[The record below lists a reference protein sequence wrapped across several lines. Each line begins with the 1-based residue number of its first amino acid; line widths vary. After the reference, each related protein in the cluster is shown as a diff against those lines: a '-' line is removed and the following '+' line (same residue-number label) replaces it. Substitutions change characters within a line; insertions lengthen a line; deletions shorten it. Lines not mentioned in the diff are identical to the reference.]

1 MTEPNAAPLVAP
13 AAPAVAPAST
23 PAPTQVAPESPW
35 TKLTDG
41 LRIDDETVY
50 PTPDLA
56 VESFRD
62 ARRQIKDHKA
72 LVDRFSGYIIKYE
85 DGREVSASEDPE
97 AFFSLVGT
105 LLAQQ
110 GAAARGAAAQ
120 PAPGDEKLDPSK
132 LTPEWQSA
140 ISTLRRTGQFAAAD
154 ELQKM
159 TAELAELKQQVQGV
173 TQAQTS
179 GEQARKDS
187 AIAEGRSI
195 LGEVAK
201 TAGFALDDKGTAA
214 LASAIEDQIVRASSD
229 PKTGQMLP
237 GSVEDRYLRGDRSV
251 REVIVKE
258 QFAIWQAM
266 FDGYAAH
273 KNSSAAS
280 IKERLIAGQPKPL
293 GSPGTGAL
301 APQKR
306 PTESERMET
315 LRGIL
320 SQSA

>member
-13 AAPAVAPAST
+13 APAAAPTPTPEPTQPATAPAWTLEVDNETRYTDPAK
-23 PAPTQVAPESPW
+23 A
-35 TKLTDG
+35 
-41 LRIDDETVY
+41 R
-50 PTPDLA
+50 
-56 VESFRD
+56 ESFLD
-62 ARRQIKDHKA
+62 ARRQIAEHKG
-72 LVDRFSGYIIKYE
+72 LVDRFSGYTIKYE

-154 ELQKM
+154 QMQALTDKL
-159 TAELAELKQQVQGV
+159 TALEQQVQGV

-237 GSVEDRYLRGDRSV
+237 SSVEDRYLRGDRSV
-251 REVIVKE
+251 REAIVKE
-258 QFAIWQAM
+258 QFAIWQAIA
-266 FDGYAAH
+266 DGYAAH

-280 IKERLIAGQPKPL
+280 LKERLIAGQPKPL

>member
-120 PAPGDEKLDPSK
+120 PALGDEKLDPSK

-159 TAELAELKQQVQGV
+159 AEKVTALEQQVQGV
-173 TQAQTS
+173 TQAQSDGVKARVEATQQHAKSLLAAVISEAGLPKNDKFLTS
-179 GEQARKDS
+179 VYNSIEEEVVLQSRDKADKVIPGSLEDRFMRGDEAARK
-187 AIAEGRSI
+187 SI
-195 LGEVAK
+195 LSELAK
-201 TAGFALDDKGTAA
+201 PYLGVFDEFAKSKNASFAADKT
-214 LASAIEDQIVRASSD
+214 
-229 PKTGQMLP
+229 
-237 GSVEDRYLRGDRSV
+237 
-251 REVIVKE
+251 
-258 QFAIWQAM
+258 
-266 FDGYAAH
+266 
-273 KNSSAAS
+273 
-280 IKERLIAGQPKPL
+280 RLMAGQPKPL